1 VLQHFVDKRQL
12 INNQASLMPSYSEE
26 FDVAL
31 GQTGTRDSNGTTD
44 TRSTGIQC

>member
-1 VLQHFVDKRQL
+1 VLQHFVDNLAL

-31 GQTGTRDSNGTTD
+31 GQTSPWDSNGTTD
-44 TRSTGIQC
+44 T